1 MARVAQGCAPWVLAW
16 KSHFCSI
23 VFEVFSPKKSAEHVS
38 FVDRVQ
44 SFTSSNV
51 TGKNTV
57 FALPQHVTLV
67 ALVMCALPASAS
79 VLDELISCVHY
90 RILLCLDEDALCST
104 GTCCRSLC
112 LGDFPGPRNDC
123 GNIEIGGVFAR
134 FVQVS

>member
-1 MARVAQGCAPWVLAW
+1 MLKVVPLGYWLGSRIFVALFSKSFPPKNQLNTFLLSTECKVLLQAMLL
-16 KSHFCSI
+16 
-23 VFEVFSPKKSAEHVS
+23 E
-38 FVDRVQ
+38 
-44 SFTSSNV
+44 
-51 TGKNTV
+51 KNTV

>member
-1 MARVAQGCAPWVLAW
+1 MLV
-16 KSHFCSI
+16 
-23 VFEVFSPKKSAEHVS
+23 
-38 FVDRVQ
+38 
-44 SFTSSNV
+44 
-51 TGKNTV
+51 GKNTV
-57 FALPQHVTLV
+57 LALPQHVILV

-123 GNIEIGGVFAR
+123 GNIEIGSFFAR